1 MRLVRIAVLKA
12 RSADGLWLDGHEDT
26 VPAIA
31 KHTSKRLFRVQGLGS
46 IAKHTSK
53 LLFRV

>member
-1 MRLVRIAVLKA
+1 MRDLDLVDIGVSALLALSSHSRAQA

-31 KHTSKRLFRVQGLGS
+31 KHTSKRLFRV
-46 IAKHTSK
+46 
-53 LLFRV
+53 